1 MKKNFIRLNINDNY
15 LSLGNFFRVLKDE
28 SNNSTT
34 FWQADLFSIIFNVD
48 SIADSTVNNY
58 CTGFRAINA
67 TYKNYIKNLKI
78 EYSKNP
84 SVLLPIFAKI
94 LQLIDINSTS
104 NITVDL
110 INKNE
115 KLFHVCNKLYSISKN
130 DLDVS
135 NSLSNI
141 LYKNLHENNLYNFI
155 AEVLFYTVLEKKQ
168 PIYINENL
176 NNIIEKKIYNTNIS
190 VNDIEDFVNI
200 QLTSGIWSIR
210 GIYELARRG
219 NPFACFEMASMEYY
233 GIIFGNARY
242 EKAYDYYKIAAKSNH
257 PTANWAIGFLY
268 YEGHIGNKSKHDMY
282 LALKYFNKARKLNC
296 ANAYTS
302 IGNIFLSTGFP
313 HINMNEEKAIEM
325 FTIAA
330 NMGHVYAFNNLGKLY
345 ENKNNLKLSFEY
357 YMKSANLGDS
367 WAQNKVGEFYRLGK
381 LENINFKKAFEYYTL
396 SSQSPKFTLCNWSKY
411 NLAKYFYKNGCLE
424 IGIHSDLDKAISLF
438 EESSCDIIESL
449 EELICIYYSLYLQN
463 NYSDLYLKKLN
474 YYIALAENHKDYN
487 SNIAYMINE
496 KLKNIKKENPKIE
509 LPNI

>member
-15 LSLGNFFRVLKDE
+15 LSLGNFFRVLKEE

-58 CTGFRAINA
+58 CTGFRAIN
-67 TYKNYIKNLKI
+67 TTHKNYIKNLKN
-78 EYSKNP
+78 EYTKNHNIL
-84 SVLLPIFAKI
+84 VPIFAKI

-104 NITVDL
+104 NTNMEL
-110 INKNE
+110 INKNK
-115 KLFHVCNKLYSISKN
+115 KLLHVCNKLYSISKN
-130 DLDVS
+130 DSDVN

-176 NNIIEKKIYNTNIS
+176 NNIIEKKIYDTNIS
-190 VNDIEDFVNI
+190 VNDIEDFINI

-210 GIYELARRG
+210 GIYELARHG

-233 GIIFGNARY
+233 GIISGNSRY
-242 EKAYDYYKIAAKSNH
+242 ERAYDYYKVAAKSNH
-257 PTANWAIGFLY
+257 PTANWAIGYLY

-302 IGNIFLSTGFP
+302 IGNIFLSSNFP

-325 FTIAA
+325 FKIAA
-330 NMGHVYAFNNLGKLY
+330 NMGHVYAFNNLGKIY
-345 ENKNNLKLSFEY
+345 EKRNNLKLSFEY

-381 LENINFKKAFEYYTL
+381 LGNINLQKAFEYYIL
-396 SSQSPKFTLCNWSKY
+396 SSESPKFTLCNWSKY
-411 NLAKYFYKNGCLE
+411 NLAKYFYKDGCLE
-424 IGIHSDLDKAISLF
+424 IGIHSDLNKAISLF
-438 EESSCDIIESL
+438 EESSCELVESL
-449 EELICIYYSLYLQN
+449 EELIYIYYNLYLKN
-463 NYSDLYLKKLN
+463 NCSELYLKKLN
-474 YYIALAENHKDYN
+474 YYINLAENHKNYD
-487 SNIAYMINE
+487 SNIASIINE
-496 KLKNIKKENPKIE
+496 NLKYLKKENLNIE
-509 LPNI
+509 LP

>member
-15 LSLGNFFRVLKDE
+15 LSLGNFFRVLKEE

-58 CTGFRAINA
+58 CTGFRAIN
-67 TYKNYIKNLKI
+67 TTHKNYIKNLKN
-78 EYSKNP
+78 EYTKNHNIL
-84 SVLLPIFAKI
+84 VPIFAKI

-104 NITVDL
+104 NTNMEL
-110 INKNE
+110 INKNK
-115 KLFHVCNKLYSISKN
+115 KLLHVCNKLYSISKN
-130 DLDVS
+130 DSDVN

-176 NNIIEKKIYNTNIS
+176 NNIIEKKIYDTNIS
-190 VNDIEDFVNI
+190 VNDIEDFINI

-210 GIYELARRG
+210 GIYELARHG

-233 GIIFGNARY
+233 GIISGNSRY
-242 EKAYDYYKIAAKSNH
+242 ERAYDYYKVAAKSNH
-257 PTANWAIGFLY
+257 PTANWAIGYLY

-302 IGNIFLSTGFP
+302 IGNIFLSSNFP

-325 FTIAA
+325 FKIAT
-330 NMGHVYAFNNLGKLY
+330 NIGHVYAFNNLGKIY
-345 ENKNNLKLSFEY
+345 EKRNNLKLSFEY

-381 LENINFKKAFEYYTL
+381 LEPVDLKKAFEYYSF
-396 SSQSPKFTLCNWSKY
+396 SSESPKFTLCNWSKY
-411 NLAKYFYKNGCLE
+411 NLAKYFYKDGCLE
-424 IGIHSDLDKAISLF
+424 IGIHSDLNKAISLF
-438 EESSCDIIESL
+438 EESSCELVESL
-449 EELICIYYSLYLQN
+449 EELIYIYYNLYLKN
-463 NYSDLYLKKLN
+463 NCSEFYLKKLN
-474 YYIALAENHKDYN
+474 YYINLAENHKNYN
-487 SNIAYMINE
+487 SNISSIINK
-496 KLKNIKKENPKIE
+496 KLKTLKNEHLKIN
-509 LPNI
+509 LP

>member
-34 FWQADLFSIIFNVD
+34 FWQSDLFSIIFNVD

-58 CTGFRAINA
+58 CTGFRAINS
-67 TYKNYIKNLKI
+67 TYKNYIKNLKS

-84 SVLLPIFAKI
+84 KVLIPIFAKI
-94 LQLIDINSTS
+94 LQLIDITSTS
-104 NITVDL
+104 NITVEV

-115 KLFHVCNKLYSISKN
+115 KLLHVCNKLYSISKN
-130 DLDVS
+130 DSDVN

-176 NNIIEKKIYNTNIS
+176 NNIIEKKIYDTNIS
-190 VNDIEDFVNI
+190 VNDIEDFISI

-210 GIYELARRG
+210 GIYELAKHG
-219 NPFACFEMASMEYY
+219 NPFACFEMASMECY
-233 GIIFGNARY
+233 GIISGNSRY

-257 PTANWAIGFLY
+257 PTANWAIGYLY

-302 IGNIFLSTGFP
+302 IGDIFLSSTFP
-313 HINMNEEKAIEM
+313 HINTNEEKAIEM
-325 FTIAA
+325 FKIAA
-330 NMGHVYAFNNLGKLY
+330 NMGHVYAFNNLGKIY
-345 ENKNNLKLSFEY
+345 EKRNDLKLSFEY

-367 WAQNKVGEFYRLGK
+367 WAQNKVGEFYRIGK
-381 LENINFKKAFEYYTL
+381 LGNINLQKAFEYYTL
-396 SSQSPKFTLCNWSKY
+396 SSDSPKFTLCNWSKY
-411 NLAKYFYKNGCLE
+411 NLAKYFYKDGCLE
-424 IGIHSDLDKAISLF
+424 IGIHSDLNKAISLF
-438 EESSCDIIESL
+438 EESSLALIDSL
-449 EELICIYYSLYLQN
+449 EELIYMYYNLYIKN
-463 NYSDLYLKKLN
+463 SYSECYLKKLN
-474 YYIALAENHKDYN
+474 YYISLAENHKNYD
-487 SNIAYMINE
+487 SNIASIINE
-496 KLKNIKKENPKIE
+496 NLKKLKKENFKIV
-509 LPNI
+509 LP

>member
-34 FWQADLFSIIFNVD
+34 FWQSDLFSIIFNVD

-58 CTGFRAINA
+58 CTGFRAINS
-67 TYKNYIKNLKI
+67 TYKNYIKNLKS

-84 SVLLPIFAKI
+84 KVLIPIFAKI
-94 LQLIDINSTS
+94 LQLIDITSTS
-104 NITVDL
+104 NITVEV

-115 KLFHVCNKLYSISKN
+115 KLLHVCNKLYSISKN
-130 DLDVS
+130 DSDVN

-176 NNIIEKKIYNTNIS
+176 NNIIEKKIYDTNIS
-190 VNDIEDFVNI
+190 VNDIEDFISI

-210 GIYELARRG
+210 GIYELAKHG
-219 NPFACFEMASMEYY
+219 NPFACFEMASMECY
-233 GIIFGNARY
+233 GIISGNSRY

-257 PTANWAIGFLY
+257 PTANWAIGYLY

-302 IGNIFLSTGFP
+302 IGNIFLSSTFP
-313 HINMNEEKAIEM
+313 HINTNEEKAIEM
-325 FTIAA
+325 FKIAA
-330 NMGHVYAFNNLGKLY
+330 NMGHVYAFNNLGKIY
-345 ENKNNLKLSFEY
+345 EKRNDLKLSFEY

-367 WAQNKVGEFYRLGK
+367 WAQNKVGEFYRIGK
-381 LENINFKKAFEYYTL
+381 LGNINLQKAFEYYTL
-396 SSQSPKFTLCNWSKY
+396 SSDSPKFTLCNWSKY
-411 NLAKYFYKNGCLE
+411 NLAKYFYKDGCLE
-424 IGIHSDLDKAISLF
+424 IGIHSDLNKAISLF
-438 EESSCDIIESL
+438 EESSLALIDSL
-449 EELICIYYSLYLQN
+449 EDLIYMYYNLYIKN
-463 NYSDLYLKKLN
+463 SYSECYLKKLN
-474 YYIALAENHKDYN
+474 YYISLAENHKNYD
-487 SNIAYMINE
+487 SNIASIINE
-496 KLKNIKKENPKIE
+496 NLKKLKKENFKIV
-509 LPNI
+509 LP